1 MCNAARSRLR
11 GRQNRWVPQPEQPNS
26 RRAAR
31 LAAAASSTTAA
42 NRASADRTVGPRRGA
57 AFPLGRFGL
66 IAVVAIVA
74 IGLVALFAVLARPGV
89 DQALPGGTAPA
100 AANRPD
106 AVALP
111 GGSTVPEV
119 ATALPVPAQSGPAAA
134 SCDDSAVTSALAS
147 GRDADVIAAFG
158 GGAAF
163 RAAVAGGAAPC
174 IDLGDPHRVWIV
186 VDKRRPLNPIDF
198 EPAEVIAP
206 ANMQRTVDGRL
217 QPPAADAL
225 TALVAAAADEGV
237 GAIGL
242 NSAYRS
248 YASQTRTYNG
258 YVNSLGRAE
267 ADRQSARPGYSEH
280 QTGLATDV
288 AACDGGCGAIESFG
302 ATRQGAWTAAN
313 AWRFGFIIRYED
325 GYTDV
330 SGYQAEPWHLRYI
343 GPELAKAY
351 HEGGFHTLEDFFGLP
366 AAPDY

>member
-1 MCNAARSRLR
+1 M
-11 GRQNRWVPQPEQPNS
+11 PQPEQPNS

-31 LAAAASSTTAA
+31 LAAE
-42 NRASADRTVGPRRGA
+42 ASATAPAHRATADRAVASRRRFAFALGRRGVVA
-57 AFPLGRFGL
+57 VVAVLAVGL
-66 IAVVAIVA
+66 IALVVA
-74 IGLVALFAVLARPGV
+74 LARPGGEST
-89 DQALPGGTAPA
+89 LPDGTAPA
-100 AANRPD
+100 AANPTD
-106 AVALP
+106 AVTLP
-111 GGSTVPEV
+111 GGSGAAAG

-134 SCDDSAVTSALAS
+134 SCDSSAVTSALAS
-147 GRDADVIAAFG
+147 GSDADVIAAFG

-163 RAAVAGGAAPC
+163 RATVAAGAAPC

-186 VDKRRPLNPIDF
+186 VDKRRPLNPVDF
-198 EPAEVIAP
+198 EPAEVVAP

-217 QPPAADAL
+217 QPPAAEAL
-225 TALVAAAADEGV
+225 TALVAAAADEGA

-302 ATRQGAWTAAN
+302 GTRQGAWTAAN

-325 GYTDV
+325 GYTAV
-330 SGYQAEPWHLRYI
+330 TGYQAEPWHLRYV
-343 GPELAKAY
+343 GVELAKAY

>member
-1 MCNAARSRLR
+1 MNPANRVSA
-11 GRQNRWVPQPEQPNS
+11 GRAVPQ
-26 RRAAR
+26 RRRFALR
-31 LAAAASSTTAA
+31 L
-42 NRASADRTVGPRRGA
+42 GRRGV
-57 AFPLGRFGL
+57 

-74 IGLVALFAVLARPGV
+74 VGLLALVVALAHPGGEST
-89 DQALPGGTAPA
+89 LPDGTAPGA
-100 AANRPD
+100 AGPPE

-111 GGSTVPEV
+111 GGSG
-119 ATALPVPAQSGPAAA
+119 AAAAASGLPVPAQSGPAAA
-134 SCDDSAVTSALAS
+134 SCGDPAVTSALAS

-158 GGAAF
+158 GGVAF
-163 RAAVAGGAAPC
+163 RAAVAAGAAPC
-174 IDLGDPHRVWIV
+174 IDLGDPHRVWVV
-186 VDKRRPLNPIDF
+186 VDKRRPLDPVDF
-198 EPAEVIAP
+198 EPAEVVAP

-217 QPPAADAL
+217 QPAAADAL

-258 YVNSLGRAE
+258 YVDSLGRAE

-302 ATRQGAWTAAN
+302 DTRQGTWTAAN
-313 AWRFGFIIRYED
+313 AWRFGFIVRYED

-330 SGYQAEPWHLRYI
+330 TGYQAEPWHLRYI
-343 GPELAKAY
+343 GPDLAKAY